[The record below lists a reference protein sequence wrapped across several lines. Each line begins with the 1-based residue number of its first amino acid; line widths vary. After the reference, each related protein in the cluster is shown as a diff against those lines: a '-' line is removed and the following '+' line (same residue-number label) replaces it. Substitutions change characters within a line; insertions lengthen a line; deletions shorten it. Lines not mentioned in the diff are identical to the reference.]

1 MPARRTRGVT
11 VAQVV
16 SAAKKLPGVEESVS
30 YRTRALKVKG
40 KLIARFKDDERTLV
54 LRSSFEDR
62 AHLMAANPKAF
73 FLEDHY
79 HDHPFVLIRIA
90 ALPGTMLP
98 ELLEDAW
105 RRVAPPTLLKAKDTT
120 T

>member
-16 SAAKKLPGVEESVS
+16 AAATKLPGVEASVS
-30 YRTRALKVKG
+30 YGTRALKVKG

-62 AHLMAANPKAF
+62 AHLMTTDPKAF

-79 HDHPFVLIRIA
+79 QSYPYVLIRIA
-90 ALPGTMLP
+90 ALPGGP
-98 ELLEDAW
+98 GSQRLEGA
-105 RRVAPPTLLKAKDTT
+105 
-120 T
+120 